1 MKKIIL
7 LSLFLVF
14 KNTILRA
21 EITLPNTIYIP
32 DKKLI
37 SNEKH
42 FSGPMGM
49 GLIKSYEYKKKKF
62 CVYNKID
69 GPRTISLTNVKSS
82 CPKKLDD

>member
-14 KNTILRA
+14 DNRILRA
-21 EITLPNTIYIP
+21 DISLPNTIYIP

-37 SNEKH
+37 FNEKH

-49 GLIKSYEYKKKKF
+49 GLIKSYEYKKNKF

-69 GPRTISLTNVKSS
+69 GPRTIMLTNVKSS

>member
-1 MKKIIL
+1 MKKIIFFSSL
-7 LSLFLVF
+7 LIFNNLA
-14 KNTILRA
+14 LRA

-37 SNEKH
+37 FNEKH

-69 GPRTISLTNVKSS
+69 GPKTIMLKNIKSS